1 MDINSI
7 KIALARL
14 REAADNACMSQNQD
28 TLKEFWKAY
37 YAVKKEDASYLDDC
51 LRQVKQLE
59 KR

>member
-1 MDINSI
+1 MDIKLN

-37 YAVKKEDASYLDDC
+37 YAVKETEDAS
-51 LRQVKQLE
+51 
-59 KR
+59 